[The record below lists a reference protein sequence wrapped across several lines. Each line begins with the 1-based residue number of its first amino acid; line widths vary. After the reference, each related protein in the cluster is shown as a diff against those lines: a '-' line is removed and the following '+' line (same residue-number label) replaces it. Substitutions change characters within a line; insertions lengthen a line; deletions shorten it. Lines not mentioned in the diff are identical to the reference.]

1 MATIL
6 IVDDEPTLHELYG
19 EILAFSGHEIAA
31 NAYSCD
37 EAVEIFKEMH
47 DPPEVV
53 IMDHRM
59 PNKDGVETTKELL
72 KLNPNTKILFASA
85 DTAAKDDAM
94 NSGACSFLSKPFAV
108 SDLLAGVEEVV
119 TGC

>member
-19 EILAFSGHEIAA
+19 EILAFSGHEITA

-37 EAVEIFKEMH
+37 EAVEIFKGMH

-72 KLNPNTKILFASA
+72 KINPSTKILFASA
-85 DTAAKDDAM
+85 DTAARNDAL